1 MLDPHLKAMLDQA
14 AAMPQ
19 IDPETIPAEMF
30 RAGYKAMSMMG
41 AQNAYADQL
50 DIRDLKVAGG
60 AGEIPARL
68 YTPKGA
74 ASPGPG
80 VVFYHGGGFVI
91 GDLDTHDAL
100 CRRLAV
106 NGGFRVIA
114 IDYRLAPENPF
125 PAPHDDCLA
134 ATKWVFDHAAEI
146 GFDPKRVAI
155 AGDSAG
161 GNLAA
166 SVAIDLKDD
175 PARKIAFQFLMYP
188 VTSPEV
194 ETGSR
199 TALGEG
205 YFLTKKGMDFFER
218 CLAAFGHKDA
228 NRAFVH
234 RAEDLTGLPP
244 AFVATAGF
252 DPLKDEGKSYAE
264 RLKAAGVDATH
275 KEYPA
280 FIHGFYNMDAV
291 SPAAGAAVDEAAGII
306 RKALG

>member
-1 MLDPHLKAMLDQA
+1 MLDPQLKAMLDEA
-14 AAMPQ
+14 AAGPQ
-19 IDPETIPAEMF
+19 IDLVALGPQMF
-30 RAGYKAMSMMG
+30 RAGYRAM
-41 AQNAYADQL
+41 AAARPQTPYEDQL
-50 DIRDLKVAGG
+50 DITELQVDGG
-60 AGEIPARL
+60 AGKIPARL
-68 YTPKGA
+68 YAPKGA

-91 GDLDTHDAL
+91 GDLETHDAL

-134 ATKWVFDHAAEI
+134 ATKWAFDHAAEI
-146 GFDPKRVAI
+146 GFDPTRIAV

-166 SVAIDLKDD
+166 SVAIDLRGD
-175 PARKIAFQFLMYP
+175 PKRKIVFQFLMYP

-199 TALGEG
+199 TSLGEG
-205 YFLTKKGMDFFER
+205 YFLTKKTMDFFEGA
-218 CLAAFGHKDA
+218 LAAFGHKDE
-228 NRAFVH
+228 NRALVH
-234 RAEDLTGLPP
+234 RVEDLKGLPP

-291 SPAAGAAVDEAAGII
+291 SPAAGAAIDEAAGIL